1 MIWTCLKIACTVM
14 IFDFMADWFRGLTE
28 PSDYF
33 DYCYNCKAGFCM
45 EIPESEGCKKWREKK
60 A

>member
-28 PSDYF
+28 PSDDF

-45 EIPESEGCKKWREKK
+45 EIPGSEGCLKWRQGKE
-60 A
+60 